1 MIHVSVEQK
10 REIASRLGILG
21 DQAPMVITRA
31 LNRAA
36 EETRTKIIAQ
46 TREEY
51 HIKAGDVR
59 STISITKATPDRTRV
74 IIKSRGTKRE
84 LAAFKV
90 SPSMPRPKRPP
101 RVWRVAVKKDGLKG
115 IPGAFLV
122 RGTSTGRL
130 HVVTRV
136 TPSRY
141 PIRTMYG
148 PSVPQMIG
156 QSLSQ
161 REYAR
166 QIELEAEKAF
176 NKRLEHEINR
186 LLDSLLGG

>member
-1 MIHVSVEQK
+1 MIYVSVAQKEQVA
-10 REIASRLGILG
+10 RRLGNLG
-21 DQAPMVITRA
+21 HNAPTVIAHA

-36 EETRTKIIAQ
+36 AGTGTGIVKQ

-51 HIKAGDVR
+51 FVKAGDVR
-59 STISITKATPDRTRV
+59 STIRITKATADRTRV

-90 SPSMPRPKRPP
+90 RPGMPNPKRPP
-101 RVWRVAVKKDGLKG
+101 SQWRVAVKRDGLKG
-115 IPGAFLV
+115 FPGAFLIK
-122 RGTSTGRL
+122 GTSTGKL

-136 TPSRY
+136 TSERY
-141 PIRTMYG
+141 PIRIKYG
-148 PSVPQMIG
+148 PAVPQMIG
-156 QSLSQ
+156 QNLSK

-166 QIELEAEKAF
+166 LIESEAEKVF

-186 LLDSLLGG
+186 LLGG